1 MSLFQLQ
8 VKFLDAVFDNEQK
21 HIPLTRIGCFV
32 QYDGQFV
39 DVIMKKS
46 GSNMIKPDV
55 LNFTLKESTDASQS
69 NPNVVLIVK
78 DI

>member
-1 MSLFQLQ
+1 LQ
-8 VKFLDAVFDNEQK
+8 VKFLDAKFDDEQK
-21 HIPLTRIGCFV
+21 DVPLARIGCFV

-39 DVIMKKS
+39 DVIMKKG

-55 LNFTLKESTDASQS
+55 LEFTLKESTNPAEK